1 MPTWEA
7 HHVVAHYHGRAAPRW
22 QPAVAVLAA
31 AALALTVG
39 AAAEQP
45 ASPAGSYAVTATIEV
60 GAGPDGVAVDS
71 TTHTAYVTDIDAD
84 TVSVVDEATKTVT
97 TAITVGGGP
106 LTVAAD
112 PAIHIV
118 YVTNGGNN
126 TVSVINETTGTA
138 TTTITVGHGPD
149 GVAMDPKSHI
159 AYVANGDDGTVSV
172 INEATGTVTAT
183 IAVGADPDGVTVDP
197 TSHTAYVANG
207 GNDTVSVI
215 NETTGTVTATIAV
228 GADPDGV
235 ALDPTDH
242 TAYVANGGTHTVS
255 VINETTGTV
264 TATIAVGE
272 NPAAVA
278 VDPTLHT
285 AYVANLGGTVSVIN
299 EATNAVTA
307 TIPVGA
313 DPDGVAVDP
322 ASHTAYVANGGGST
336 VSVISVTRPTPV
348 TRVTSSRNP
357 STFGQRVTFTATVG
371 PADGGT
377 MTFSRGSKSLCGAV
391 RLAHVSGSTYRAS
404 CATQSLPVGR
414 STITAVYPGDAGY
427 AASSGRLVQTVAR
440 APTAVTERI
449 NSGPHPK
456 FTLIAKLT
464 ASARPL
470 GGQPVAFSTGHTH
483 LCSSRTNSLGVAS
496 CAITEPRARPAE
508 RDTDIVVRASY
519 PGSTDYRPSSATAVL
534 PQFQRIYRRADPA
547 HRKVPAL

>member
-1 MPTWEA
+1 M
-7 HHVVAHYHGRAAPRW
+7 
-22 QPAVAVLAA
+22 
-31 AALALTVG
+31 
-39 AAAEQP
+39 
-45 ASPAGSYAVTATIEV
+45 
-60 GAGPDGVAVDS
+60 
-71 TTHTAYVTDIDAD
+71 
-84 TVSVVDEATKTVT
+84 
-97 TAITVGGGP
+97 
-106 LTVAAD
+106 
-112 PAIHIV
+112 
-118 YVTNGGNN
+118 
-126 TVSVINETTGTA
+126 
-138 TTTITVGHGPD
+138 
-149 GVAMDPKSHI
+149 
-159 AYVANGDDGTVSV
+159 
-172 INEATGTVTAT
+172 
-183 IAVGADPDGVTVDP
+183 
-197 TSHTAYVANG
+197 
-207 GNDTVSVI
+207 
-215 NETTGTVTATIAV
+215 
-228 GADPDGV
+228 
-235 ALDPTDH
+235 
-242 TAYVANGGTHTVS
+242 ANGGTHTVS

-322 ASHTAYVANGGGST
+322 TSHTAYVANGGGST

-427 AASSGRLVQTVAR
+427 AASTGRLVQTVAR

-449 NSGPHPK
+449 NSR
-456 FTLIAKLT
+456 A
-464 ASARPL
+464 ASEVHAHRETYRVRAPAR
-470 GGQPVAFSTGHTH
+470 
-483 LCSSRTNSLGVAS
+483 
-496 CAITEPRARPAE
+496 RPAGG
-508 RDTDIVVRASY
+508 VQHRAHS
-519 PGSTDYRPSSATAVL
+519 PV
-534 PQFQRIYRRADPA
+534 QFAHQQPRRGQLRN
-547 HRKVPAL
+547 HRT

>member
-1 MPTWEA
+1 MPTWEG
-7 HHVVAHYHGRAAPRW
+7 HHVVADYHGRAAPRW

-31 AALALTVG
+31 AVLALTVG

-45 ASPAGSYAVTATIEV
+45 ASAAAGYAVTATIEV

-71 TTHTAYVTDIDAD
+71 TTHTAYVTDIDED

-112 PAIHIV
+112 PAIHTA
-118 YVTNGGNN
+118 YVTNGGNS
-126 TVSVINETTGTA
+126 TVSVINEATA
-138 TTTITVGHGPD
+138 TVTATIAVGHGPD
-149 GVAMDPKSHI
+149 GVAMDPKSHM
-159 AYVANGDDGTVSV
+159 AYVANGDDGTISV
-172 INEATGTVTAT
+172 INEATNAVTAT
-183 IAVGADPDGVTVDP
+183 IAVGADPDGVALDP
-197 TSHTAYVANG
+197 AAHTAYVANG

-215 NETTGTVTATIAV
+215 NEATNAVTATIHV

-235 ALDPTDH
+235 ALDPAAH

-255 VINETTGTV
+255 VINEATNAV

-278 VDPTLHT
+278 VDPTLHA

-307 TIPVGA
+307 TLPVGA

-322 ASHTAYVANGGGST
+322 TSHTAYVANGGAST
-336 VSVISVTRPTPV
+336 VSVISVTRPTSV
-348 TRVTSSRNP
+348 TKVTSSRNP
-357 STFGQRVTFTATVG
+357 STFGQKVAFTATVG

-377 MTFSRGSKSLCGAV
+377 ITFSRGSKSLCSAV
-391 RLAHVSGSTYRAS
+391 HLAHVSGSTYRAS

-427 AASSGRLVQTVAR
+427 ATSTGRLIQTVAR
-440 APTAVTERI
+440 APTALTERI
-449 NSGPHPK
+449 NRGPHPK
-456 FTLIAKLT
+456 FTLIATLT
-464 ASARPL
+464 ASKRPL
-470 GGQPVAFSTGHTH
+470 GGQPVAFSTGHAH

-496 CAITEPRARPAE
+496 CAITEPKTRPAE
-508 RDTDIVVRASY
+508 RDTNVVVRASY
-519 PGSTDYRPSSATAVL
+519 PGSTSYRPSTATAVL
-534 PQFQRIYRRADPA
+534 PQSQPIYPRADPA
-547 HRKVPAL
+547 HRKAPAL